1 MNSRFMLHRWLSK
14 SVCLAGFLSL
24 PLAMMATSSQAEET
38 LGTTDA
44 FAQNQSAQTAVEKS
58 IDEGQPPLEGQ
69 PTVEPVLFR
78 EYASVSMPSLEP
90 SPFMKKPI
98 IAPIA
103 KLKGYAAVSEFTPD
117 PSQVIQNLVDVAV
130 ARDKEK
136 DLLEQRAKF
145 HNRTWTK
152 VLGRSK
158 GMLQYATSYQGFES
172 SSEGADVILEEKLK
186 LKNASA
192 VEFVRQKRMD
202 AAHLQ
207 ITCAVMEVATGLGLN
222 DESKRERTIRAGIQ
236 EMSPLVGEEQAEKSL
251 QQLTAW
257 SKQVKSPEDSFLRE
271 PWDVLAMKEKS
282 REILANSLRD
292 DDVVKSIETRLHKF
306 NRHSNFSRATSKFV
320 NTTLSLVAFS
330 PTFASPAAQAAQFVY
345 IACTG
350 GPEEKKLLKEVYLDR
365 CFESRFERLSQESIM
380 SINNYNCALLTHN
393 PVLSACT
400 QAIIDKLTTPEIGAA
415 ITSVSAPDESSQHVL
430 TPKVFG
436 ERI

>member
-1 MNSRFMLHRWLSK
+1 MNTKFMLARRVSRN
-14 SVCLAGFLSL
+14 VCLTAFLSL
-24 PLAMMATSSQAEET
+24 PLVMMPTYAQAEESS
-38 LGTTDA
+38 GTADA
-44 FAQNQSAQTAVEKS
+44 FAQTQSAQPAADKS
-58 IDEGQPPLEGQ
+58 IDGGQPRLEGQ
-69 PTVEPVLFR
+69 PTLEPVLFHD
-78 EYASVSMPSLEP
+78 ASVSMPSLEP
-90 SPFMKKPI
+90 SPFIKKSV
-98 IAPIA
+98 IAPMTR
-103 KLKGYAAVSEFTPD
+103 LKGYADVSEYTPD
-117 PSQVIQNLVDVAV
+117 PSQLIQDLVDVAV

-136 DLLEQRAKF
+136 DLLEQSAKF
-145 HNRTWTK
+145 HNKTWTK

-172 SSEGADVILEEKLK
+172 SSEGADIILEEKLK

-192 VEFVRQKRMD
+192 VEFVRQKKMD

-207 ITCAVMEVATGLGLN
+207 ITCAVMEMATGLGLN
-222 DESKRERTIRAGIQ
+222 DESRREQTIRAGVQ

-251 QQLTAW
+251 KQLTAW
-257 SKQVKSPEDSFLRE
+257 SKNVKSPEDSFLRE
-271 PWDVLAMKEKS
+271 PWDVLAMRQKS

-306 NRHSNFSRATSKFV
+306 NRHNNLSRATSKFV

-365 CFESRFERLSQESIM
+365 CFESRFERLSQESMM
-380 SINNYNCALLTHN
+380 SINNYNCAVLTHN

-400 QAIIDKLTTPEIGAA
+400 QAIIDKLTSPELGAT
-415 ITSVSAPDESSQHVL
+415 ITSVSAPNAQSQQVL